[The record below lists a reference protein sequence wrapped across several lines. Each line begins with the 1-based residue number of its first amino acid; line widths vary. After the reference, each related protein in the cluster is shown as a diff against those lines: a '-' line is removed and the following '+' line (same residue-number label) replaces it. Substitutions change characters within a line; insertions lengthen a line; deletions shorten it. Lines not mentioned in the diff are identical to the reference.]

1 VGATMTEALMEMSR
15 KRLGMT
21 AVVNDD
27 GTLAGLLTD
36 GDLRRTLEK
45 GIDIRSARVAEV
57 MVRNPHS
64 IGVDKLAA
72 EAVQYME
79 KYRINGLLV
88 LDERERVV
96 GAFNMHDLFRAGV
109 V

>member
-1 VGATMTEALMEMSR
+1 MSR

-21 AVVNDD
+21 AVVNGD
-27 GTLAGLLTD
+27 GTLAGLYTD

-45 GIDIRSARVAEV
+45 NIDIRSARSGRGHDPQSAHDTAPTSSRRRRSSTWRSSGSTACWCWTSE
-57 MVRNPHS
+57 
-64 IGVDKLAA
+64 D
-72 EAVQYME
+72 
-79 KYRINGLLV
+79 
-88 LDERERVV
+88 RVV